1 MSDTQPSAQ
10 PPTPVNASG
19 SSLLLMAIG
28 GLLLLVG
35 FLYQDSLI
43 FLFNMWWNN
52 ENYGHGL
59 FVPAIALY
67 LIWVKRHHLLPLL
80 GVGSWWAI
88 PMLTAGMA
96 ILMAGQL
103 SSLYVLQHLSLWI
116 VLGGII
122 LGVMGFAG
130 LRLTAFPWFLLL
142 TTIPLPAFLFQGL
155 TTKLRLI
162 SSTLGVGCLQLMG
175 VSAYQDGNVIDLGP
189 LQLQVVEACSGLQ
202 YIFPLMTLAL
212 LCAYFFQGA
221 LWTRVVIFSSSIP
234 IAIFINGFRIGIIGL
249 LVDTFGQGAAKGFL
263 HFFEGWVIFLLGLV
277 LLGIEMW
284 LLHTCSRQSEHKT
297 SNWFRALDEV
307 PSSQILQT
315 SVQSAATSQ
324 RTIPWPLFG
333 GAAVILILGLL
344 SSNLEAGKENPP
356 PRQSFLDFPLTL
368 EQWTGT
374 PLTFDQIYLDALRL
388 DDYILAEYQ
397 EPTSPFP
404 PINLY
409 VAYYRSQS
417 AGQSIHSPQSCL
429 PGGGWV
435 FASQVPVALNAHPQ
449 SENPP
454 VVNLAIIKKGH
465 QRQLMLYWFHQ
476 RHRIVTNEYLVKWY
490 LLWDALTQ
498 GRTDGALVRVMAPI
512 PSIVRDEDLTEHVR
526 EFATVVHSTLD
537 PYVPQ

>member
-1 MSDTQPSAQ
+1 MPLH
-10 PPTPVNASG
+10 
-19 SSLLLMAIG
+19 SSERSLTLGATS

-35 FLYQDSLI
+35 FLYQDSLSY
-43 FLFNMWWNN
+43 LFNMWWNN

-59 FVPAIALY
+59 FVLAIALY
-67 LIWVKRHHLLPLL
+67 LIWVKRQHLLPLL
-80 GVGSWWAI
+80 GIGSWWAL
-88 PMLTAGMA
+88 PMLTVGMA
-96 ILMAGQL
+96 LLMAGQL
-103 SSLYVLQHLSLWI
+103 SSLYILQHLSLWI

-122 LGVMGFAG
+122 LGIIGFTG
-130 LRLTAFPWFLLL
+130 LRLIGFPWFLLL

-155 TTKLRLI
+155 TTKFRLI

-175 VSAYQDGNVIDLGP
+175 VTAYQDGNVIDLGP
-189 LQLQVVEACSGLQ
+189 MQLQVVEACSGLQ

-212 LCAYFFQGA
+212 LCEYFFQGA
-221 LWTRVVIFSSSIP
+221 LWTRVVIFCSSIP

-249 LVDTFGQGAAKGFL
+249 LVDTFGQGAGKGFL

-284 LLHTCSRQSEHKT
+284 LLHTCSRQSAHKPVG
-297 SNWFRALDEV
+297 WFRELDEAP
-307 PSSQILQT
+307 PSQAFQT
-315 SVQSAATSQ
+315 AVQSAATSQ
-324 RTIPWPLFG
+324 RAMPWPLLG
-333 GAAVILILGLL
+333 GAAIIIILGLF
-344 SSNLEAGKENPP
+344 SGSLEARKENPP
-356 PRQSFLDFPLTL
+356 ARQSFLDFPLTL

-397 EPTSPFP
+397 EPSSPFP

-435 FASQVPVALNAHPQ
+435 FASQVSVALNAHSQ
-449 SENPP
+449 AENPP
-454 VVNLAIIKKGH
+454 VVNQAIIQKGH

-512 PSIVRDEDLTEHVR
+512 PSTVRDEDLTQHVQ
-526 EFATVVHSTLD
+526 EFATIVQSTLD